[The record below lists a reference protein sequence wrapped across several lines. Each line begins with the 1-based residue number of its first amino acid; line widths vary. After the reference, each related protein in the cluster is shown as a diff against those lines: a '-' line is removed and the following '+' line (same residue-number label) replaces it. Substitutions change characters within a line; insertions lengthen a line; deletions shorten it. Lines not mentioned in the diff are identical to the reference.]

1 MTIIDSPPPRPHT
14 GRRTIYVWAIALAF
28 IVIYQQ
34 IAPFLRRW
42 RIQTGFF
49 TLMAFFA
56 WCAVIAISL
65 YWLAIGIRWTMR
77 RLFFRVGRRLFLS
90 YVMIGLLPFILMT
103 ILLLAVA
110 YMIAGVMSH
119 AALRGE
125 RQATLGQMESWAL
138 EYGLTGKKPT
148 DALPSFEVHDTADKS
163 GADLPEWL
171 RKVTFSGMVWRNN
184 DPLLVCSRQ
193 FPDDDRTVV
202 FVQPLDENWA
212 RQLEDKGGMIITYE
226 HATQKTK
233 RPKKQNS
240 GAHVTIN
247 GGDKDEDYDLE
258 SDSAMR
264 ELLRRWQPNEVLW
277 ADLTALTQW
286 ETGKTDRNKHLVTFL
301 LNPIS
306 NLFQFYFG
314 ASASHY
320 VDILRTV
327 ILSLVVLLGIIYL
340 FAVMF
345 AAVLIFSISRAVN
358 RIEKGTKAVER
369 GDFSYR
375 IRMRPS
381 NQLGEMAQSFD
392 RMTES
397 IASLLTSVA
406 EKERL
411 QSEIA
416 IAATIQRN
424 LLPREGPTMGGVSFS
439 AHFEPTASIGGDYY
453 DVFNIDKTRLAV
465 AIGDVSGHGLST
477 GLVMAMVKAAI
488 TTLVEEGADEESL
501 FERLNELVYRS
512 TERRAFMT
520 LAFTIFDLDKGRIR
534 HTNAGHL
541 YPYLLRDGTPTPI
554 SIESPSL
561 PLGVREK
568 IVSRTVDLDLKE
580 GDAVIYLSDGIIEAQ
595 NENGDPF
602 GFDHLEVL
610 LSQQTDRSP
619 SSIRDQILEAVARH
633 SGSRAADDDR
643 TVMILRFEHFRT
655 SMMPVAELSEAAAV

>member
-1 MTIIDSPPPRPHT
+1 MTISDSHAPRHHA
-14 GRRTIYVWAIALAF
+14 GRLTLVAWGIALAY
-28 IVIYQQ
+28 IVVYQQ
-34 IAPFLRRW
+34 LQPLLTRLHVP
-42 RIQTGFF
+42 TVVF
-49 TLMAFFA
+49 TLIAFFA
-56 WCAVIAISL
+56 WLGVIAITL
-65 YWLAIGIRWTMR
+65 FWIAIAVRWTLR
-77 RLFFRVGRRLFLS
+77 KLFWRVGRRLFLS

-103 ILLLAVA
+103 ILLLAVC

-138 EYGLTGKKPT
+138 EYSLTGKKPA
-148 DALPSFEVHDTADKS
+148 DALPSLEIHDTADKS

-171 RKVTFSGMVWRNN
+171 RRTTFSGMVWRE
-184 DPLLVCSRQ
+184 DKPHLVSSRQ
-193 FPDDDRTVV
+193 IAGEDRAVV
-202 FVQPLDENWA
+202 FVQPLDRNWA
-212 RQLEDKGGMIITYE
+212 RQLEEKGGMMITFE
-226 HATQKTK
+226 NARQKHRGEK
-233 RPKKQNS
+233 RGN
-240 GAHVTIN
+240 VRVMT
-247 GGDKDEDYDLE
+247 DKDHDYDID
-258 SDSAMR
+258 SDSDTAMKD
-264 ELLRRWQPNEVLW
+264 LLRRWSPNKILW
-277 ADLTALTQW
+277 ADLTSLTTW
-286 ETGKTDRNKHLVTFL
+286 ETGKTDPDRSLLTFI
-301 LNPIS
+301 LNPLS

-314 ASASHY
+314 ALASHY
-320 VDILRTV
+320 VNILRTV
-327 ILSLVVLLGIIYL
+327 ILSLVVLLMIIYM
-340 FAVMF
+340 FAAMF

-397 IASLLTSVA
+397 IASLLAGVA

-416 IAATIQRN
+416 IAASIQHN
-424 LLPREGPTMGGVSFS
+424 LLPKEGPTMNGVSSS

-453 DVFNIDKTRLAV
+453 DVFNLDQSRLAV

-477 GLVMAMVKAAI
+477 GLVMAMVKAAM
-488 TTLVEEGADEESL
+488 TTLVEQGADEESL

-520 LAFTIFDLDKGRIR
+520 LAFTLFDLDTGRIR

-561 PLGVREK
+561 PLGVRET
-568 IVSRTVDLDLKE
+568 IVSHTVDVDLRQ
-580 GDAVIYLSDGIIEAQ
+580 GDTIVYLSDGIIEAQ
-595 NENGDPF
+595 NESGDPF
-602 GFDHLEVL
+602 GFDQLEL
-610 LSQQTDRSP
+610 LLTRQTDRSP
-619 SSIRDQILEAVARH
+619 DAIRAAILDAVARH
-633 SGSRAADDDR
+633 SGRRPADDDR
-643 TVMILRFEHFRT
+643 TVMVLRFDVLET
-655 SMMPVAELSEAAAV
+655 ANAPVVGLLEGIPA